1 MSADGRYVAF
11 NSDSSDLLAGTDTN
25 DSTDVFLRD
34 RVARTTIRV
43 SVRNGGSQSDGG
55 SYLTSMTPDAK
66 VFVFES
72 DAENLIGTADQNYS
86 TDIYVRDI
94 TTTAKTQRI
103 SVASDGEEGDLD
115 SYGGSISDNG
125 RYITFLSDASNFD
138 YINDSGI
145 FTDVFV
151 RDRTTSTTTRITG
164 FPNGDEADSDSTN
177 ALISG
182 DGTTVVFETD
192 ATNLIDGI
200 DIPFSTNVYVAK
212 LGTPGYELV
221 SGTPTGAAGND
232 FSFVTGISDNARFVL
247 FQSAARDL
255 VGRTL
260 LAGSDSFVRDRTRGI
275 TTLAV

>member
-177 ALISG
+177 AL
-182 DGTTVVFETD
+182 
-192 ATNLIDGI
+192 
-200 DIPFSTNVYVAK
+200 
-212 LGTPGYELV
+212 
-221 SGTPTGAAGND
+221 
-232 FSFVTGISDNARFVL
+232 
-247 FQSAARDL
+247 
-255 VGRTL
+255 
-260 LAGSDSFVRDRTRGI
+260 
-275 TTLAV
+275 